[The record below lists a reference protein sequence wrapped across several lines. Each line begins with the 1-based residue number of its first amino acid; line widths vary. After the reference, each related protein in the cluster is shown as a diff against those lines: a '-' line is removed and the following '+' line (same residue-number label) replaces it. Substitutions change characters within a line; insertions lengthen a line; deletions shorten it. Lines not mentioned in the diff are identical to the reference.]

1 MSARIISLLVVLS
14 VSLGP
19 IASLVD
25 MMDGPPSTDGPTDVR
40 PATAPE
46 AALSPERAV
55 SYLSKMDGSFTE
67 NRGLLDPGI
76 RYYCLGS
83 PLSVAFGDAAIK
95 YRLGSGAEDG
105 GAPAASFTVS
115 FEGCRPVR
123 PVGARPLTYT
133 TSLFLGAAPDGWVS
147 GARNYAEIVYT
158 DLWDGIDLRYYLSEG
173 KLKYD
178 MTVRPGARLAVAS
191 FRYDGT
197 DGVGVDPSSGD
208 LIIPTPRGGLL
219 EDAPRAS
226 QQTASGTVP
235 VDCGFLVTDGR
246 TVSFQVGPYDWTVPL
261 VIDPGI
267 NFSTFLGGE
276 AGENVAIICYDGARN
291 ICLVGTTV
299 SSDFPTTDGAY
310 DREVAGDFDLYVC
323 VMDPT
328 GSRILSCTFIGGS
341 QGEAPIA
348 ARCVDG
354 AFIVMGQTTSFDF
367 PTTPDAL
374 YRTAPG
380 VNGLSCY
387 DEFVLRLSGDCSAL
401 EYSTY
406 IGGDAND
413 WWGVGA
419 IEADG
424 SVLVAAWT
432 NSTDIPTTPGSYH
445 PGYDGDCGMFV
456 MGLGPTLKGIDFC
469 TYLDGCRGSVPY
481 SICTDA
487 QGDVIVGGETNRS
500 DLSWPGGGL
509 SRTYGGGLTDAF
521 ALRMDS
527 DASSILNWTYLGGA
541 ADDHVFELDQDE
553 AGRLVVLGMTQ
564 SSDFPVTAGA
574 LDVTYA
580 GEWDGTLTLL
590 SADLTELQYSTFL
603 GGSKCEYVDDLVLDP
618 ATDRAYVLGYTI
630 SPDLN
635 TTDGALEPSLCGLY
649 DGFVTAI
656 GLNAMTLDYCTYIG
670 GAGTEY
676 AYCGL
681 VAPSGELYIVGLA
694 DSEDFPVSH
703 DAYSDDMR
711 GVQDCFIMLLDPSPI
726 VLQPPLAPTGVT
738 VKNGWTQV
746 NISWSLDLGTAQPPH
761 LFKIYMGGSPDE
773 LLEHDACPRRFYVDE
788 ELNAGRVYY
797 QVSAVNSAGEGPR
810 SAVVEGLPDG
820 VPCAPANVT
829 GVSGDGTV
837 RVSWEPPP
845 GLEGF
850 PLTYT
855 LLKGLDRPEMS
866 IIESGME
873 GTTYVDTSVTIG
885 TFYYYEVRAVNK
897 WGAGPGCEVLRVKAL
912 DVPSLPTAFTAVASD
927 GKVTLG
933 WGLPAKDGGM
943 MLLGYR
949 LYRGTDPLS
958 IALLATKSIF
968 DLSHT
973 DGPLTNGV
981 NYLYYI
987 TAYTEVGEGKPSLVL
1002 DAMPFGLPGAVR
1014 DLAASGQDESVLLTW
1029 LPPESDNG
1037 RPITKCILTWG
1048 TSSGNLAN
1056 TNEFGAFTSFT
1067 HTGLVN
1073 GVTYYYQLRAHNE
1086 AGDGPVS
1093 AVVHATPMGLP
1104 GAVGNLTA
1112 TVVPDGV
1119 RLDWTAPTDTGGA
1132 SSLRFRVLRGN
1143 APDPT
1148 EPIADVDGVSSYVDR
1163 NVTRGSTYHYLVVAV
1178 NALGEGPRGLSVAV
1192 SVAFAPGQV
1201 TGLTARPGDGMVA
1214 LCWTAPDDGGSPI
1227 TGYRIMRGM
1236 FENAL
1241 AEVGRVDGALT
1252 NFTDTTVQNG
1262 KGYFYAIVAVNA
1274 IGEGVASAALTV
1286 TPRGPPGAP
1295 GLLRGEAKDGT
1306 VVLTWAA
1313 PASGDKAPVTGY
1325 VVLRGL
1331 VPTEM
1336 SVIATLGVVTSYTD
1350 EGVTAGTT
1358 YYYIVHAS
1366 SDVGDG
1372 VRAQAVEVKV
1382 PKKPSDGPGFDA
1394 AVAVLAV
1401 VAMLIFITSR
1411 RRDLRETRP

>member
-1 MSARIISLLVVLS
+1 MRARIISLLVVLS
-14 VSLGP
+14 VGLGP
-19 IASLVD
+19 MASLVD
-25 MMDGPPSTDGPTDVR
+25 TGHGPSATDVPADVR
-40 PATAPE
+40 SATAPE
-46 AALSPERAV
+46 AAPSREMAASCLSSAG
-55 SYLSKMDGSFTE
+55 GSFTE
-67 NRGLLDPGI
+67 NRGPLDPGV

-83 PLSVAFGDAAIK
+83 PLSVAFGDAGVE
-95 YRLGSGAEDG
+95 YRLGAGPEEG
-105 GAPAASFTVS
+105 GTRATSFTVS

-123 PVGARPLTYT
+123 PVGARPLPYT

-147 GARNYAEIVYT
+147 GARNYAEVVYN
-158 DLWDGIDLRYYLSEG
+158 DLWDGIELRYYLSDG

-178 MTVRPGARLAVAS
+178 LTVRPGASPAAAS
-191 FRYDGT
+191 FRYDGV
-197 DGVGVDPSSGD
+197 DGVAVDPSSGD
-208 LIIPTPRGGLL
+208 LVIPTPRGDLR
-219 EDAPRAS
+219 EDAPRAFQRATDGCTS
-226 QQTASGTVP
+226 
-235 VDCGFLVTDGR
+235 VDCDFSLSAGR
-246 TVSFQVGPYDWTVPL
+246 VVSFSVGPYDRTRPL

-267 NFSTFLGGE
+267 SFSTFLGGE
-276 AGENVAIICYDGARN
+276 AGENIAIICYDGAGN

-299 SSDFPTTDGAY
+299 SSDFPTTAGAY
-310 DREVAGDFDLYVC
+310 DRDVAGDFDLYVC

-341 QGEAPIA
+341 QGESPID

-354 AFIVMGQTTSFDF
+354 AFIVVGQTVSSDF
-367 PTTPDAL
+367 PTTSDAL

-387 DEFVLRLSGDCSAL
+387 DAFVLRLSGDCSAL

-406 IGGDAND
+406 IGGNAND
-413 WWGVGA
+413 WWGVADIG
-419 IEADG
+419 ADG
-424 SVLVAAWT
+424 SVVMAAWT
-432 NSTDIPTTPGSYH
+432 NSTDLPTTPGSYC
-445 PGYDGDCGMFV
+445 PVYDADCGMFV
-456 MGLGPTLKGIDFC
+456 LGLDPTLKSIELC
-469 TYLDGCRGSVPY
+469 TYLDGCRGSIPY
-481 SICTDA
+481 SIYADA
-487 QGDVIVGGETNRS
+487 QGNLLLGGETNR
-500 DLSWPGGGL
+500 DNISWPGGGY
-509 SRTYGGGLTDAF
+509 SHTYGGGLTDAF
-521 ALRMDS
+521 ILKLDP
-527 DASSILNWTYLGGA
+527 DASTILDWTYLGGT
-541 ADDHVFELDQDE
+541 ADDHVFELALDE
-553 AGRLVVLGMTQ
+553 DGRLVVLGMTQ

-574 LDVTYA
+574 LDGTYA

-590 SADLTELQYSTFL
+590 GADLTTMGYSTFI
-603 GGSKCEYVDDLVLDP
+603 GGTKTEYMDDLALDP
-618 ATDRAYVLGYTI
+618 ATDRAYITGYTI

-656 GLNAMTLDYCTYIG
+656 GLKAMTLDYCTYIG

-676 AYCGL
+676 AYCAL
-681 VAPSGELYIVGLA
+681 PTQSGELYVVGLA

-711 GVQDCFIMLLDPSPI
+711 GVQDCFIMLIDPSPI
-726 VLQPPLAPTGVT
+726 APGLPLAPVQVT
-738 VKNGWTQV
+738 VKNGWTKV
-746 NISWSLDLGTAQPPH
+746 NISWSLDLGTGQPPH

-773 LLEHDACPRRFYVDE
+773 LLEHDVCPRRFYVDE
-788 ELNAGRVYY
+788 DLNAGRVYY

-810 SAVVEGLPDG
+810 SAIVEGLPDG

-837 RVSWEPPP
+837 RISWEPPP

-855 LLKGLDRPEMS
+855 LLKGLDRPEMA

-873 GTTYVDTSVTIG
+873 GTTYIDTNVTIG

-912 DVPSLPTAFTAVASD
+912 DVPSPPTAFTAVASD

-949 LYRGTDPLS
+949 LYRGTDPPS

-973 DGPLTNGV
+973 DSPLTNGV

-987 TAYTEVGEGKPSLVL
+987 TAYTEVGEGRPSLVL

-1037 RPITKCILTWG
+1037 RPITKYILAWG
-1048 TSSGNLAN
+1048 TSSGNLPN

-1093 AVVHATPMGLP
+1093 TVVHATPMGLP
-1104 GAVGNLTA
+1104 GAVDEPIA
-1112 TVVPDGV
+1112 TLMPDGV
-1119 RLDWTAPTDTGGA
+1119 RLDWTAPSDTGGA
-1132 SSLRFRVLRGN
+1132 TSLRFRVLRGT

-1148 EPIADVDGVSSYVDR
+1148 ELIAEVDGVTSYVDR

-1178 NALGEGPRGLSVAV
+1178 NDLGEGPRGLSVAV

-1201 TGLTARPGDGMVA
+1201 TGLTARAGDGMVA
-1214 LCWTAPDDGGSPI
+1214 LCWTAPDDGGSAI

-1241 AEVGRVDGALT
+1241 SEVGRVDATTL
-1252 NFTDTTVQNG
+1252 NFTDQTAQNG
-1262 KGYFYAIVAVNA
+1262 KGFFYAVAAVNSV
-1274 IGEGVASAALTV
+1274 GQGTASTTV
-1286 TPRGPPGAP
+1286 SATPRGPPGAP
-1295 GLLRGEAKDGT
+1295 GLVRGEVKDGK
-1306 VVLTWAA
+1306 VVLSWAA
-1313 PASGDKAPVTGY
+1313 PAAGDKAPVTGY

-1331 VPTEM
+1331 APTEM
-1336 SVIATLGVVTSYTD
+1336 SVIATLGLVTSYTD
-1350 EGVTAGTT
+1350 EGVAAGMM
-1358 YYYIVHAS
+1358 YYYAVRAT

-1372 VRAQAVEVKV
+1372 APAQAVEVKV
-1382 PKKPSDGPGFDA
+1382 PKKQDDGPGFDA
-1394 AVAVLAV
+1394 AVALAAV
-1401 VAMLIFITSR
+1401 ATVAMTALYSQR
-1411 RRDLRETRP
+1411 RRRGTA

>member
-1 MSARIISLLVVLS
+1 MGRSILSLLVVLCIS
-14 VSLGP
+14 MGP
-19 IASLVD
+19 ITQGGDLGRGASGIV
-25 MMDGPPSTDGPTDVR
+25 GPAEELAVM
-40 PATAPE
+40 APE
-46 AALSPERAV
+46 VAPSRDDAPANLPEI
-55 SYLSKMDGSFTE
+55 DGFFIE
-67 NRGLLDPGI
+67 NEGQLDPSI
-76 RYYCLGS
+76 AFYCLGS
-83 PLSVAFGDAAIK
+83 PLSVAFK
-95 YRLGSGAEDG
+95 DG
-105 GAPAASFTVS
+105 GVGYRMNPVTDDGEADRPSFTVA
-115 FEGCRPVR
+115 FEGCRPVQPIGR
-123 PVGARPLTYT
+123 QPLPHLTNA
-133 TSLFLGAAPDGWVS
+133 FLGPAPENWHS
-147 GARNYAEIVYT
+147 GIRSFREIVYEG
-158 DLWDGIDLRYYLSEG
+158 LWDGIDLRYYILDG
-173 KLKYD
+173 RLKYD
-178 MTVRPGARLAVAS
+178 LVAGPRALPS
-191 FRYDGT
+191 TAAFRYDG
-197 DGVGVDPSSGD
+197 VDLVKVEAPSGD
-208 LIIPTPRGGLL
+208 LVITAGHGTLR
-219 EDAPRAS
+219 EDAPQAFQRS
-226 QQTASGTVP
+226 SCGMVP
-235 VDCGFLVTDGR
+235 VDCAFLVTAGR
-246 TVSFQVGPYDWTVPL
+246 TVSFLVGPYDWTVPL

-267 NFSTFLGGE
+267 NFSTFLGAE
-276 AGENVAIICYDGARN
+276 AGENVAIICYDGAGN

-401 EYSTY
+401 ENSTY

-413 WWGVGA
+413 LWGVGA
-419 IEADG
+419 IGADG

-432 NSTDIPTTPGSYH
+432 NSTDIPTTPGSYC
-445 PGYDGDCGMFV
+445 PVYDRDCGMFV
-456 MGLGPTLKGIDFC
+456 MGLDPTLKGIEFC

-487 QGDVIVGGETNRS
+487 QGNIIIGGETNRS
-500 DLSWPGGGL
+500 DLAWPGGGL
-509 SRTYGGGLTDAF
+509 SKSYGGGLTDAF
-521 ALRMDS
+521 VLRMS
-527 DASSILNWTYLGGA
+527 PDASSILDWTYLGGA
-541 ADDHVFELDQDE
+541 ADDHVFELGLDE

-564 SSDFPVTAGA
+564 SSDFPVTVGA
-574 LDVTYA
+574 LDGTYA

-603 GGSKCEYVDDLVLDP
+603 GGTKCEYVDDLVLDP
-618 ATDRAYVLGYTI
+618 ASDRAYVIGYTI

-726 VLQPPLAPTGVT
+726 APQPPLATTDVT
-738 VKNGWTQV
+738 VRNGWTQV

-773 LLEHDACPRRFYVDE
+773 MNEHDVCPRRFYVDE

-797 QVSAVNSAGEGPR
+797 QVSAVNSFGEGPR
-810 SAVVEGLPDG
+810 SAVVAGLPDG

-829 GVSGDGTV
+829 GISGDGTV

-855 LLKGLDRPEMS
+855 MLKGLDRLEMS
-866 IIESGME
+866 IIESGMA
-873 GTTYVDTSVTIG
+873 GSTYVDTNVTIG
-885 TFYYYEVRAVNK
+885 TFYYYKVRAVNN

-912 DVPSLPTAFTAVASD
+912 DVPSPPTAFTAVASD

-949 LYRGTDPLS
+949 LYRGTAPQS

-987 TAYTEVGEGKPSLVL
+987 TAFTEVGEGKPSSVL
-1002 DAMPFGLPGAVR
+1002 DAMPFSLPGSVR

-1037 RPITKCILTWG
+1037 RPINKYILTWG

-1056 TNEFGAFTSFT
+1056 TNELGAFTSFT
-1067 HTGLVN
+1067 HSDLVN
-1073 GVTYYYQLRAHNE
+1073 GITYYYQLRAHNE
-1086 AGDGPVS
+1086 AGNGPVS

-1104 GAVGNLTA
+1104 GAVGDLTA

-1119 RLDWTAPTDTGGA
+1119 RLDWTAPSDTGGA
-1132 SSLRFRVLRGN
+1132 TSLRFRVLRGTT
-1143 APDPT
+1143 PDPT
-1148 EPIADVDGVSSYVDR
+1148 EPIAEVDGVPSYVDR

-1201 TGLTARPGDGMVA
+1201 TGLTARPGEGMVA
-1214 LCWTAPDDGGSPI
+1214 LSWTAPDDGGSPI

-1241 AEVGRVDGALT
+1241 AEAGRVDGTLT
-1252 NFTDTTVQNG
+1252 NFTDTTVQNA

-1274 IGEGVASAALTV
+1274 IGEGVASSALTV
-1286 TPRGPPGAP
+1286 TPRGPPRAP

-1350 EGVTAGTT
+1350 ESVTVGTT
-1358 YYYIVHAS
+1358 YYYVVHAS

-1372 VRAQAVEVKV
+1372 ARAQAVEVKV
-1382 PKKPSDGPGFDA
+1382 PKAAKKSPGLEAPAAMLALA
-1394 AVAVLAV
+1394 AVAVVTLL
-1401 VAMLIFITSR
+1401 LIDR
-1411 RRDLRETRP
+1411 RRRS